1 MVSGAAASD
10 VRSAVIRVA
19 ATPDALA
26 LLRLFAT
33 AIGRHADLPDDEVE
47 DLKLG
52 LTELCSA
59 AVEVATPDDVV
70 TVEVSWR
77 SDPADIEVHVTSSAR
92 FWTGDPGSSDRARLL
107 AAMGLDLRGTDDGH
121 GVTFTPPRA
130 TSP

>member
-1 MVSGAAASD
+1 VSGAAATD
-10 VRSAVIRVA
+10 FRSAAIRVA
-19 ATPDALA
+19 ATADALG

-33 AIGRHADLPDDEVE
+33 AIGRYADLPDDEVE
-47 DLKLG
+47 DVKLA

-77 SDPADIEVHVTSSAR
+77 TDPADIEVHVASSTR

-107 AAMGLDLRGTDDGH
+107 DAMGLELRGTDDGH
-121 GVTFTPPRA
+121 GVMFTPPHG